1 MISTA
6 MKRTYADYLETSDD
20 ERYELLHGE
29 LVMAPTPLTDHQM
42 VVMELGSQLHTFVKD
57 RGLGAVLSAPT
68 DVVLSDTDVVQP
80 DILFVS
86 QARRHIR
93 TRENIQGAPDL
104 VVEILSPATAER
116 DRIVK
121 SALYAQHGVQEYW
134 IVDPDAR
141 TITVFLLNEGEFEEV
156 DTYSERETLTSPMLA
171 GFSIALDE
179 IFGDVEDE

>member
-6 MKRTYADYLETSDD
+6 MKHTYADYLETSDD

-29 LVMAPTPLTDHQM
+29 LVMAPAPLTDHQDI
-42 VVMELGSQLHTFVKD
+42 LGGLYSEMRTFVKEYN
-57 RGLGAVLSAPT
+57 LGHVLLAPT

-86 QARRHIR
+86 NERRHIR

-116 DRIVK
+116 DRNVK
-121 SALYAQHGVQEYW
+121 SALYAQHGVHEYW
-134 IVDPDAR
+134 LVDPDAR
-141 TITVFLLNEGEFEEV
+141 TITVFLLNEGDFEEV
-156 DTYSERETLTSPMLA
+156 DTYSEGETLTSPMLA

-179 IFGDVEDE
+179 IFGGW

>member
-6 MKRTYADYLETSDD
+6 IKHTYADYLETSDD

-29 LVMAPTPLTDHQM
+29 LVMAPAPLTDHQDI
-42 VVMELGSQLHTFVKD
+42 LGGLYSEMRTFVKEHN
-57 RGLGAVLSAPT
+57 LGNVLLAPT

-86 QARRHIR
+86 NERRHIR

-116 DRIVK
+116 DRTVK
-121 SALYAQHGVQEYW
+121 SALYAQHGVHEYW

-141 TITVFLLNEGEFEEV
+141 TITVFLLNEGDFEEV
-156 DTYSERETLTSPMLA
+156 DTYSEGETLTSPMLA

-179 IFGDVEDE
+179 IFGGW

>member
-6 MKRTYADYLETSDD
+6 MKHTYADYLETSDD

-29 LVMAPTPLTDHQM
+29 LIMAAAPLIAHQYILIKL
-42 VVMELGSQLHTFVKD
+42 VAKVETFVD
-57 RGLGAVLSAPT
+57 ECNLGTVYCAPF
-68 DVVLSDTDVVQP
+68 DVVLSEYNVVQP
-80 DILFVS
+80 DLLFVS
-86 QARRHIR
+86 NERAQII

-116 DRIVK
+116 DRSVK
-121 SALYAQHGVQEYW
+121 FELYAEHGVQEYW

-156 DTYSERETLTSPMLA
+156 DTYSEGETLTSPMLA
-171 GFSIALDE
+171 GFTFKLE
-179 IFGDVEDE
+179 GKFRQW

>member
-29 LVMAPTPLTDHQM
+29 LVMAPAPREIHQYF
-42 VVMELGSQLHTFVKD
+42 LINLIIAIGAFVKKHK
-57 RGLGAVLSAPT
+57 LGKVYSAPF
-68 DVVLSDTDVVQP
+68 DVVLSDENVVQP
-80 DILFVS
+80 DLLFVS
-86 QARRHIR
+86 TARQHII
-93 TRENIQGAPDL
+93 TPDNIQGAPDL
-104 VVEILSPATAER
+104 VVEILSPSTAER

-121 SALYAQHGVQEYW
+121 SDLYAQHGVHEYW

-156 DTYSERETLTSPMLA
+156 DTYSERETLTSPILA

-179 IFGDVEDE
+179 IFGDW

>member
-6 MKRTYADYLETSDD
+6 MKYTYADYLKTSDD

-29 LVMAPTPLTDHQM
+29 LVMAPAPREIHQY
-42 VVMELGSQLHTFVKD
+42 VLIKLVAKVETLVDERNLGTVYC
-57 RGLGAVLSAPT
+57 APF
-68 DVVLSDTDVVQP
+68 DVVLSDTNVVQP
-80 DILFVS
+80 DLLFVS
-86 QARRHIR
+86 NERAHII
-93 TRENIQGAPDL
+93 TPDNIQGAPDL

-121 SALYAQHGVQEYW
+121 SELYAQHGVHEYW

-156 DTYSERETLTSPMLA
+156 DTYSEGETLTSPMLA
-171 GFSIALDE
+171 GFTFTLE
-179 IFGDVEDE
+179 GKFRQW

>member
-1 MISTA
+1 MISTT

-29 LVMAPTPLTDHQM
+29 LVMAPAPLTDHQL

-86 QARRHIR
+86 NERRYIR

-116 DRIVK
+116 DRSVK
-121 SALYAQHGVQEYW
+121 FELYAQHSVQEYW

-141 TITVFLLNEGEFEEV
+141 TITVFLLNEGAFEEV
-156 DTYSERETLTSPMLA
+156 DTYSAGETLTSPMLA

-179 IFGDVEDE
+179 IFGDIEEA

>member
-6 MKRTYADYLETSDD
+6 MKHTYADYLETSDD

-29 LVMAPTPLTDHQM
+29 LVMAPAPLTDHQDI
-42 VVMELGSQLHTFVKD
+42 LGGLYSEMRAFVKEHN
-57 RGLGAVLSAPT
+57 LGHVLLAPT

-121 SALYAQHGVQEYW
+121 FELYAQHGVHEYW

-141 TITVFLLNEGEFEEV
+141 TITVFLLNEGAFEEV
-156 DTYSERETLTSPMLA
+156 DTYSEGEILTSPMLA

-179 IFGDVEDE
+179 IFGGW

>member
-6 MKRTYADYLETSDD
+6 IKYTYADYLETSDD

-29 LVMAPTPLTDHQM
+29 LVMAAAPLIAHQYILIKLAAK
-42 VVMELGSQLHTFVKD
+42 VETFVD
-57 RGLGAVLSAPT
+57 ERNLGTVYCAPF
-68 DVVLSDTDVVQP
+68 DVVLSDTNVVQP
-80 DILFVS
+80 DLLFVS
-86 QARRHIR
+86 NERAQII

-116 DRIVK
+116 DRSVK
-121 SALYAQHGVQEYW
+121 FELYAQHDVQEYW

-156 DTYSERETLTSPMLA
+156 DTYSEGETLTSPMLA
-171 GFSIALDE
+171 GFTPSR
-179 IFGDVEDE
+179 